1 MALDRQ
7 ANRGSDISDRVAD
20 DSWAALADSSGMR
33 VREVMRRASGL
44 DDEATLAD
52 VAEAIQ
58 ATGCEAVPLVT
69 TSNGSMVVGQLVTVR
84 DLPNLRRIE
93 ASVERGHALGSTVS
107 ELLEALGR
115 KPGRLPTIGPDATL
129 ADAWGVMSEE
139 SAPHLPVVEDEQV
152 IGLVSLVV
160 TFAEFPHRSPA
171 AGFWP

>member
-1 MALDRQ
+1 
-7 ANRGSDISDRVAD
+7 
-20 DSWAALADSSGMR
+20 
-33 VREVMRRASGL
+33 MRRTSGL
-44 DDEATLAD
+44 GEEATLAD

-58 ATGCEAVPLVT
+58 ATGCEAVPLVSS
-69 TSNGSMVVGQLVTVR
+69 SNGSVVVSQMVTVR

-107 ELLEALGR
+107 ELLQALGR
-115 KPGRLPTIGPDATL
+115 KPGRVPTIGPEATL
-129 ADAWGVMSEE
+129 ADAWGTMSEE
-139 SAPHLPVVEDEQV
+139 TIPHLPVVEDEQV

>member
-1 MALDRQ
+1 MKVKE
-7 ANRGSDISDRVAD
+7 I
-20 DSWAALADSSGMR
+20 
-33 VREVMRRASGL
+33 MRRASGL
-44 DDEATLAD
+44 DEAATLAD

-58 ATGCEAVPLVT
+58 ATGCEAVPLVRS
-69 TSNGSMVVGQLVTVR
+69 SNGSIVVGQLVTVR

-93 ASVERGHALGSTVS
+93 ASVERGHALGSTVW
-107 ELLEALGR
+107 ELLQALGR

-129 ADAWGVMSEE
+129 ADAWGVMSQE
-139 SAPHLPVVEDEQV
+139 SVAHLPVVEDDEV

>member
-1 MALDRQ
+1 MK
-7 ANRGSDISDRVAD
+7 
-20 DSWAALADSSGMR
+20 

-44 DDEATLAD
+44 DEQATLGD

-58 ATGCEAVPLVT
+58 ATGCEAIPLVAN
-69 TSNGSMVVGQLVTVR
+69 SNGSLVVCQLVTVR

-93 ASVERGHALGSTVS
+93 ASVERGHALGTTVL

-139 SAPHLPVVEDEQV
+139 SIPHLPVIEDEEV

>member
-1 MALDRQ
+1 
-7 ANRGSDISDRVAD
+7 
-20 DSWAALADSSGMR
+20 
-33 VREVMRRASGL
+33 MRRASGL
-44 DDEATLAD
+44 DEEATLSD

-58 ATGCEAVPLVT
+58 ATGCEAVPLVAS
-69 TSNGSMVVGQLVTVR
+69 SNGSLVVSQLVTVR

-93 ASVERGHALGSTVS
+93 ASVERGHALGSTVC

-115 KPGRLPTIGPDATL
+115 KPGRLPTIGPEATL

-139 SAPHLPVVEDEQV
+139 SVAHLPVVEDDQV

>member
-1 MALDRQ
+1 MK
-7 ANRGSDISDRVAD
+7 
-20 DSWAALADSSGMR
+20 

-44 DDEATLAD
+44 DEEATLAD

-58 ATGCEAVPLVT
+58 ATGCEAVPLIAN
-69 TSNGSMVVGQLVTVR
+69 SNGGLVVSQLVTVR

-93 ASVERGHALGSTVS
+93 ASVERGHALGTTVR

-115 KPGRLPTIGPDATL
+115 KSSRLPTIGPDATL
-129 ADAWGVMSEE
+129 ADAWGVMSEG
-139 SAPHLPVVEDEQV
+139 SIPHLPVVEDEEV

>member
-1 MALDRQ
+1 MQQ
-7 ANRGSDISDRVAD
+7 AF
-20 DSWAALADSSGMR
+20 
-33 VREVMRRASGL
+33 GL
-44 DDEATLAD
+44 GEEATLAD

-58 ATGCEAVPLVT
+58 ATGCEAVPLVAS
-69 TSNGSMVVGQLVTVR
+69 SNGSLVVSQLVTVR

-93 ASVERGHALGSTVS
+93 ASADRGHALGRSVH

-129 ADAWGVMSEE
+129 ADAWGTMSEE
-139 SAPHLPVVEDEQV
+139 SIPHLPVVEDERV

>member
-1 MALDRQ
+1 
-7 ANRGSDISDRVAD
+7 
-20 DSWAALADSSGMR
+20 MR
-33 VREVMRRASGL
+33 VREVMRPASGL
-44 DDEATLAD
+44 AEKATLAD

-58 ATGCEAVPLVT
+58 VTGCEAVPLVSN
-69 TSNGSMVVGQLVTVR
+69 SNGSLVVRQLVTVR

-115 KPGRLPTIGPDATL
+115 KPGRLPTIGPEATL
-129 ADAWGVMSEE
+129 ADAWGVMSED
-139 SAPHLPVVEDEQV
+139 SIAHLPVVDDEQV